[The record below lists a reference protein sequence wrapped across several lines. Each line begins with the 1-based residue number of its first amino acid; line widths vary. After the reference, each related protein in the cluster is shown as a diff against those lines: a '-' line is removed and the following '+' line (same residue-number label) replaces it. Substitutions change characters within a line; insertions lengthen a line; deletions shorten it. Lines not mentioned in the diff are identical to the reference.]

1 MEKIAEAINKIF
13 LHDAQN
19 YIFIYTPPKV
29 GSTTLVTSLRV
40 SLGKSFN
47 VIHIHDD
54 LMLKVL
60 SGINDVTVNDIISFI
75 ANKGKNI
82 FVIDVYRTPIERKM
96 SEFFEKIS
104 PYHFNNTEDNISK
117 YNLQRITNRFNKLF
131 PHLALGDHYFNKY
144 NIAEPLPF
152 DFYKKYTIQE
162 INNVKYIK
170 IRLRDSNNWGAIL
183 STVLKNDVVII
194 NDYLTE
200 RKKIGVLYDKFKA
213 EYKIPSNYI
222 NLIKECKY
230 FNFYYSESERN
241 IYLNEWKRKE
251 CEAFI
256 PYTNAEYNFY
266 VSLYLEN
273 QYINDIQ
280 TEHYIDNGC
289 YCNLCKNKRNEVFI
303 KAKRGEIITEKIVHI
318 ELVNEK
324 TQKRNV
330 KLMELIKKKI
340 NEKKISS
347 VKFKPKQFGIK
358 IDYK

>member
-1 MEKIAEAINKIF
+1 
-13 LHDAQN
+13 
-19 YIFIYTPPKV
+19 
-29 GSTTLVTSLRV
+29 
-40 SLGKSFN
+40 
-47 VIHIHDD
+47 
-54 LMLKVL
+54 
-60 SGINDVTVNDIISFI
+60 
-75 ANKGKNI
+75 
-82 FVIDVYRTPIERKM
+82 M